1 MKKYFSS
8 VMSVDYGNSNE
19 GSCERELSDVES
31 LLPDKNCLIRGK
43 NYAFAIGRRIARGR
57 FGAVYEV
64 SKALFFCT
72 DGLTPVTCSAVS
84 MTWPLHKSFSQRSVH
99 GFLFFHIE
107 CCDEW
112 ASWKSRRQ
120 NASYRSWCRRS
131 KCLRILML
139 SWEYRYG
146 LLLKSSIN

>member
-1 MKKYFSS
+1 MKKCFSS

-64 SKALFFCT
+64 SKALFFFVQMVSPQSRVQQSRWH
-72 DGLTPVTCSAVS
+72 DLYIKVFRKEAFMDFCSFILNA
-84 MTWPLHKSFSQRSVH
+84 MMN
-99 GFLFFHIE
+99 E
-107 CCDEW
+107 
-112 ASWKSRRQ
+112 RRENQ
-120 NASYRSWCRRS
+120 DIKMSSYRSWCRRS
-131 KCLRILML
+131 KCHRILML
-139 SWEYRYG
+139 SWEYCYG
-146 LLLKSSIN
+146 LLLKF